1 MNLRQ
6 GSFLLVAFVL
16 TACGGGGTSTPSA
29 LPSHPLVAGKFVLTI
44 PAQSTS
50 AVARTPK
57 YISPSA
63 VSVSISAN
71 GRAPTIADISS
82 GSPNCTAMGAGRVC
96 TVALQAPVGQDT
108 FTIAQYD
115 GPNAT
120 GTLLGAGTA
129 ITTVVAGTTTL
140 NVIALDPDGNT
151 IVGPGTYSVPI
162 TLSVNDPTGQT
173 TLGTSTITGPS
184 TVPVTVNYAGG
195 LGTSATISAS
205 ASGATTASVVF
216 TPIIQ
221 AVYYVANANA
231 NTLTAYPLT
240 ANGNTAPVRTVS
252 GGLTGLNF
260 VTSLANDTAGNL
272 YVANAATQ
280 VEVFAPPANGN
291 VAPIR
296 TIAGANT
303 GITGPSDLFI
313 DAQNTLYI
321 ANCGACSGFSGVEAV
336 LVFAAGASGN
346 VAPIREITG
355 SNTGFSGTTAVAL
368 DGAGNMLVADS
379 SGSPSIFVFPATATG
394 NVAPSGSINGSN
406 TGLNEPQCVY
416 VDITGEIYVCNFSNT
431 ITVYA
436 AGARGNVAPIRTI
449 AGANTQLS
457 YPNEIRFDAAGN
469 MYVVNFFNNTVAV
482 FPPNANGNQTPLY
495 TLTGPA
501 TQLNGAAGIT
511 LAP

>member
-1 MNLRQ
+1 MSAPARAERPAERHAERLLRWYPRAWRERY
-6 GSFLLVAFVL
+6 GEEFAALLMEEWSERPRCTRRTANVMASGLVARLSDAGL
-16 TACGGGGTSTPSA
+16 TGGLLDGPAQARASLAA
-29 LPSHPLVAGKFVLTI
+29 LICSLAAFLALGVSMWAQLTI
-44 PAQSTS
+44 GWQWS
-50 AVARTPK
+50 AP
-57 YISPSA
+57 
-63 VSVSISAN
+63 
-71 GRAPTIADISS
+71 DSS
-82 GSPNCTAMGAGRVC
+82 
-96 TVALQAPVGQDT
+96 
-108 FTIAQYD
+108 
-115 GPNAT
+115 
-120 GTLLGAGTA
+120 GTA
-129 ITTVVAGTTTL
+129 IAVVAM
-140 NVIALDPDGNT
+140 
-151 IVGPGTYSVPI
+151 
-162 TLSVNDPTGQT
+162 TG
-173 TLGTSTITGPS
+173 
-184 TVPVTVNYAGG
+184 
-195 LGTSATISAS
+195 
-205 ASGATTASVVF
+205 
-216 TPIIQ
+216 
-221 AVYYVANANA
+221 
-231 NTLTAYPLT
+231 
-240 ANGNTAPVRTVS
+240 
-252 GGLTGLNF
+252 
-260 VTSLANDTAGNL
+260 
-272 YVANAATQ
+272 
-280 VEVFAPPANGN
+280 
-291 VAPIR
+291 
-296 TIAGANT
+296 
-303 GITGPSDLFI
+303 
-313 DAQNTLYI
+313 
-321 ANCGACSGFSGVEAV
+321 AV